1 MRRKYVGLM
10 LVAMLVLGL
19 STACFAA
26 ASKSITVM
34 ASIPGVSSALDVT
47 VSQVNASNN
56 VFLQSG
62 PNLPVDFGTL
72 TLDPVNSI
80 FTSQFYYAV
89 DIGVNTNTGTSWTLT
104 HTANSIQKDATNNLD
119 SNVNVT
125 FAKQTSSSVGTV
137 LQKVSY
143 ANSNNVAY
151 TSSQLTGGWLRLYY
165 GIGTGSG
172 DASGVTPI
180 GANKAAGTYTG
191 SVVITLTP

>member
-1 MRRKYVGLM
+1 MRKNFLK
-10 LVAMLVLGL
+10 LVLL
-19 STACFAA
+19 TVLMISVASVCFAA
-26 ASKSITVM
+26 ATKSITVT
-34 ASIPGVSSALDVT
+34 ANVPGVSSALNVT

-62 PNLPVDFGTL
+62 PNVPVDFGTL

-89 DIGVNTNTGTSWTLT
+89 DIGVNNNTGTNWTLT

-119 SNVNVT
+119 GNVNVT
-125 FAKQTSSSVGTV
+125 FVKQTTPSSGTV

-143 ANSNNVAY
+143 ANSNNVAL
-151 TSSQLTGGWLRLYY
+151 TSTQLTGAFLRIYY

-172 DASGVTPI
+172 DATGVLPITTAKPSGTY
-180 GANKAAGTYTG
+180 AGT
-191 SVVITLTP
+191 VVITLTP

>member
-1 MRRKYVGLM
+1 MRKKYLRLIVM
-10 LVAMLVLGL
+10 AIMVLGI
-19 STACFAA
+19 SSACFAA

-47 VSQVNASNN
+47 VSQVNASND

-62 PNLPVDFGTL
+62 PNLPIDFGTL
-72 TLDPVNSI
+72 ALDPVNSI

-89 DIGVNTNTGTSWTLT
+89 DLGVNTNTGSAWTLT

-125 FAKQTSSSVGTV
+125 FVKQTSSSNGSV

-151 TSSQLTGGWLRLYY
+151 TSTQLTGGWLRLYY

-180 GANKAAGTYTG
+180 GANKPSGTYAGT
-191 SVVITLTP
+191 VLITLTP